1 MTVWIFI
8 FLSMACVA
16 LGTLLMAYDKRNSLN
31 KITKDRL
38 RVEIPTATITDRH
51 SKLSNTASQS
61 KGGLSNLLG
70 LTLTTKLLGMYATVL
85 LLIKLSGWYFV
96 NLQTGLFALVAF
108 VCLTIVFLLH
118 RRRKLRLQI
127 VSQLPLFID
136 QLIRSLGTGRSIEA
150 AIRLVAKDTPEPL
163 TGILDRVIRAADL
176 GAGFTES
183 LVKEMQLD
191 QIKELEMVALS
202 IKISNNYGSSPKD
215 MLTSVMQMIN
225 NQEQARRELAAIT
238 GETKISACILILTP
252 TLILIYMILMNPDY
266 IEMMTSTNGGL
277 VAFKVAIGLQIAG
290 ALLFWKMLKSL

>member
-1 MTVWIFI
+1 MTIWIFI
-8 FLSMACVA
+8 LLSMTCAA
-16 LGTLLMAYDKRNSLN
+16 LGTLLMAYDKKNALN

-38 RVEIPTATITDRH
+38 SVEIPTATIVDH
-51 SKLSNTASQS
+51 PSKQSTTASQP
-61 KGGLSNLLG
+61 KGGLSDLLG
-70 LTLTTKLLGMYATVL
+70 FTLSAKFLGLYTIAL
-85 LLIKLSGWYFV
+85 LLIKFSGWYFV
-96 NLQTGLFALVAF
+96 NLQTGLFALIAF
-108 VCLTIVFLLH
+108 VCLTVVFLLH
-118 RRRKLRLQI
+118 RRRKQRHKI

-163 TGILDRVIRAADL
+163 TGILERVIRAADL

-191 QIKELEMVALS
+191 RIQELEMVALS

-225 NQEQARRELAAIT
+225 NQEQARRELAAMT

-252 TLILIYMILMNPDY
+252 TLILIYMILMNPGY
-266 IEMMTSTNGGL
+266 IEMMTSSSGGVL
-277 VAFKVAIGLQIAG
+277 AFKVAIGLQVAG
-290 ALLFWKMLKSL
+290 TLLFWRMLKSL

>member
-8 FLSMACVA
+8 VLSIACVA
-16 LGTLLMAYDKRNSLN
+16 LGTLLMAYDKRNTLN

-38 RVEIPTATITDRH
+38 RVEIPAAAMVDRQ
-51 SKLSNTASQS
+51 SKLPSTTSQP

-70 LTLTTKLLGMYATVL
+70 LTLTAKILSLYAALL
-85 LLIKLSGWYFV
+85 LLIKFSGWYFA

-150 AIRLVAKDTPEPL
+150 AMRLVAKDTPEPL
-163 TGILDRVIRAADL
+163 TGILERVIRAADL

-183 LVKEMQLD
+183 LGKEMQVD
-191 QIKELEMVALS
+191 RIKELEMVALS

-215 MLTSVMQMIN
+215 MLISVMQMIN

-252 TLILIYMILMNPDY
+252 TLILIYMILMNPGY
-266 IEMMTSTNGGL
+266 IEMMTSSNGGL
-277 VAFKVAIGLQIAG
+277 IAFKVAIGLQIAG
-290 ALLFWKMLKSL
+290 VLLFWKMLKSL